1 MRPITKLISGCLLV
15 VGFTAGVMGNSAAQT
30 QSALRARAAIGGAPG
45 SGISGRALFE
55 QTQDGILP
63 TVEVSVFVR
72 GLEPNTVHGVH
83 IHEIGNCTPPD
94 FLGAGGHFDPGPF
107 GMSNPDANHPFH
119 MGDLI
124 NLEADDRGRAFFI
137 YQTSRITLSDSLV
150 SIFDGDGSAVII
162 HLNPDQ
168 GITGESGSGVSGGPR
183 IACGVIT
190 PVNFE
195 PGN

>member
-1 MRPITKLISGCLLV
+1 MKQITKLILGCLLV
-15 VGFTAGVMGNSAAQT
+15 VGFTAGVMGSSAVQAQ
-30 QSALRARAAIGGAPG
+30 SVLRASAVIGGAPG
-45 SGISGRALFE
+45 SEISGRALFE
-55 QTQDGILP
+55 QTQEGILP

-83 IHEIGNCTPPD
+83 IHEVGNCTPPD

-107 GMSNPDANHPFH
+107 GMSDPDANHPFH

-124 NLEADDRGRAFFI
+124 NLEADNRGRAFFI
-137 YQTSRITLSDSLV
+137 YRTSRITLSDSLV

-183 IACGVIT
+183 IACGVIRLRS
-190 PVNFE
+190 NNI
-195 PGN
+195 G